1 MKEKTSSWKINIALS
16 ILLIVYICLTTA
28 IFVLRKQHQDVDKL
42 LASNN
47 AEEQQVDVASSKKAT
62 NTIIEYETLLKKEPN
77 NSDAHFALGQMYMV
91 DKDNAEKA
99 LHHLNKTIEL
109 NPKHR
114 QKEIIKVWIK
124 KLEVEE

>member
-1 MKEKTSSWKINIALS
+1 MKEKTSSWKINIVLG

-28 IFVLRKQHQDVDKL
+28 IFILRKQHQEVDKL

-47 AEEQQVDVASSKKAT
+47 VEEQQIDVASSKKAV
-62 NTIIEYETLLKKEPN
+62 NTITEYETLLKKEPD

-91 DKDNAEKA
+91 DKNNSQKA
-99 LHHLNKTIEL
+99 LHHLNKAIEL
-109 NPKHR
+109 NPKHQ